1 MSNRVSEPSGV
12 VQCAGCQMLMKFQ
25 IGHVDESE
33 KVSRVELNQ
42 NLFSKK
48 NMFYV
53 ENCVRCKSDYYY
65 HYEYEL

>member
-1 MSNRVSEPSGV
+1 
-12 VQCAGCQMLMKFQ
+12 MLMKFR

-42 NLFSKK
+42 NLFPKN

-53 ENCVRCKSDYYY
+53 KHCVRCKSDYDC
-65 HYEYEL
+65 H